1 MVIIVGEITI
11 APGKLDAFLAEV
23 EKIEQITRQEDG
35 CISYAMA
42 LDDAATGKI
51 AVSERWR
58 DEAALRTHLETETVK
73 QFVEKCGPMMLS
85 MDGSLYDAQ
94 NERPIM

>member
-11 APGKLDAFLAEV
+11 APGKLDEFLAAV
-23 EKIEQITRQEDG
+23 EKIEEVTRQEDG
-35 CISYAMA
+35 CVSYAMA

-58 DEAALRTHLETETVK
+58 DEAALRTHLETESVK
-73 QFVEKCGPMMLS
+73 TFVEKCGPMMVS
-85 MDGSLYDAQ
+85 MEASLYDAS
-94 NERPIM
+94 NERAVM